1 MGVLIGLYL
10 SFSYGIRLELV
21 TIPLWFILTRVCLIL
36 ILLIERLT
44 DFYIS
49 DIRTVLLPLLG
60 QLYIMIYLL
69 AAPSLVFCV
78 VFCRSLFVLFLLI
91 IVFSVLWFYDFW
103 LPLWYLQT
111 FCIFFL
117 FCRHGDLHLLAWHII
132 YSKNKMP
139 INLQIVTDT

>member
-44 DFYIS
+44 GFYIS
-49 DIRTVLLPLLG
+49 DIRTDLLPLLG
-60 QLYIMIYLL
+60 QLYIMIYLP

-111 FCIFFL
+111 FCIFFC
-117 FCRHGDLHLLAWHII
+117 FVDMEIYICWHDISYI
-132 YSKNKMP
+132 AKIKYA
-139 INLQIVTDT
+139 